1 MEQQKEP
8 LAHMDVL
15 LDPLWV
21 QAMIF
26 YMLSNMQQDNT
37 QHTSNTAVFALSRLE
52 GYAAAEHI

>member
-1 MEQQKEP
+1 
-8 LAHMDVL
+8 MDVL